1 MNKAR
6 VLVHHLQNSRS
17 ARVLWALEELGEP
30 YDVRVHYRTKG
41 WFAGSSLRDVSPLG
55 KSPAVQM
62 DGKTLTESAAILG
75 TLLRTFPSP
84 STENEPSPN
93 SLFWSHFSEG
103 SLMLYLQ
110 PARFATLGMRQILK
124 EDGLNRDTT
133 KGVKMM
139 NDWFQNWA
147 REHATGALGEAETWL
162 AGHELFSGSDK
173 LGLGDF
179 MMFFP
184 LNSIAHGRARPNA
197 PRLYQLGPA
206 TDAWVER
213 MRARP
218 AFQAALAR
226 MKEEEEGQKPAE
238 MREAEARKRAEEA
251 TIW

>member
-62 DGKTLTESAAILG
+62 DGKTLTESAAIL
-75 TLLRTFPSP
+75 
-84 STENEPSPN
+84 
-93 SLFWSHFSEG
+93 G